1 MKVLHFDLAPIF
13 RGGQRQ
19 ALMLH
24 RQLRLAGVDSLL
36 AVAAG
41 GRLQAKAEADRI
53 EGVRMLPV
61 RSLRSTTL
69 SRLLAWPAVR
79 RLIRTERPEVVHFH
93 EPASLLYR
101 PLAGAALTVH
111 TRRVSF
117 PIKPSSVRLKYQ
129 PIDLHVAVSDEIA
142 GYLRGLG
149 LAPVHTVR
157 SAIDNQRFQSVPDPA
172 PIGAHPRLLYVG
184 AFHKMKGIEVLQR
197 AFGEVAE
204 SLDCTLDVVGDGEL
218 LAPFVAAISDAGLQD
233 RLRVHGYRE
242 DTERFLAQADVVLVP
257 STYGEG
263 SNGMIKEAL
272 AAGRPVIASDLACNR
287 ELIEHGRSGLLFAN
301 GDAGDLV
308 QKLRELCDGLWS
320 FPPKRLRDLAL
331 GWSDGAMAE
340 AYLRLYRAGLAQ
352 SGR

>member
-24 RQLRLAGVDSLL
+24 RQLRLAGINSLL
-36 AVAAG
+36 AVAQG
-41 GRLQAKAEADRI
+41 GRLQAKADGDGI
-53 EGVRMLPV
+53 EGLRPLPLRM
-61 RSLRSTTL
+61 LRSTTL

-79 RLIRTERPEVVHFH
+79 RLIRAEQPQVLHFH

-101 PLAGAALTVH
+101 PLADGALTVH

-129 PIDLHVAVSDEIA
+129 PIDLHVAVSNEIA

-157 SAIDNQRFQSVPDPA
+157 SAIDNQRFQSVPDPE
-172 PIGAHPRLLYVG
+172 PIGTQPRLLYVG

-197 AFGEVAE
+197 AFLSLAP
-204 SLDCTLDVVGDGEL
+204 SLDCTLDVVGDGDL
-218 LAPFVAAISDAGLQD
+218 LDPFVAAIGEAGLQA

-242 DTERFLAQADVVLVP
+242 DTERFLGQADVVLVP

-301 GDAGDLV
+301 GDAADLAR
-308 QKLRELCDGLWS
+308 QISEFCAGRWS
-320 FPPKRLRDLAL
+320 FAPKRLRDLAL
-331 GWSDGAMAE
+331 GWSDSAMAE
-340 AYLRLYRAGLAQ
+340 AYLALYREALANRQ
-352 SGR
+352 G

>member
-1 MKVLHFDLAPIF
+1 MKVLHVDLAPIF

-24 RQLRLAGVDSLL
+24 RHLRQAGVDSLL

-41 GRLQAKAEADRI
+41 GRLQAKAMADGV
-53 EGVRMLPV
+53 EGLRPLSVRA
-61 RSLRSTTL
+61 LRSTTL
-69 SRLLAWPAVR
+69 SRLLAWPAMWRLLR
-79 RLIRTERPEVVHFH
+79 RERPDVLHFH

-101 PLAGAALTVH
+101 PLAGTALTVQ

-157 SAIDNQRFQSVPDPA
+157 SAIDNGRFQGVPDPG
-172 PIGAHPRLLYVG
+172 PIGTPLRLLYIG
-184 AFHKMKGIEVLQR
+184 AFHKMKGIEVLQQ
-197 AFGEVAE
+197 AFIELAGAMNC
-204 SLDCTLDVVGDGEL
+204 SLDVVGDGEL
-218 LAPFVAAISDAGLQD
+218 LAPFQAALQSAGLGE

-242 DTERFLAQADVVLVP
+242 DTERYLGQADVVLVP

-272 AAGRPVIASDLACNR
+272 AAGRPVIASDLPCNG
-287 ELIEHGRSGLLFAN
+287 ELIEHGRSGLLFRN
-301 GDAGDLV
+301 GDAADLAARV
-308 QKLRELCDGLWS
+308 LELAQGQWS
-320 FPPKRLRDLAL
+320 LPPARLRAAAL
-331 GWSDGAMAE
+331 GWADSAMGE
-340 AYLRLYRAGLAQ
+340 AYLALYERYLA
-352 SGR
+352 SR